1 MRMGGFSCFDPAAG
15 AAGDPHTRSL
25 RRAKPV
31 YSGQP
36 NGNYCARAQHAMASP
51 EGARSVLVPNLSRPA
66 RRLYR
71 TVRGAECP
79 HCASTPQR
87 QPNTPQ
93 DGTVALPCRWATK
106 FLYPS
111 STHQPLVQTLPNSQ
125 DCPCSTERGV
135 TQENILRWNTP
146 ERPMNITAVPRFH
159 NRIMTVASNR

>member
-1 MRMGGFSCFDPAAG
+1 MTRRRAP
-15 AAGDPHTRSL
+15 PVTHTHALFAEQSQSILDNPMEIIAPELSMQWL
-25 RRAKPV
+25 RR
-31 YSGQP
+31 
-36 NGNYCARAQHAMASP
+36 
-51 EGARSVLVPNLSRPA
+51 GARSVLVPNLSRPA
-66 RRLYR
+66 RRLYS

>member
-1 MRMGGFSCFDPAAG
+1 MSATWGNSENIYSLGVL
-15 AAGDPHTRSL
+15 PHTHALFAEQSQSIL
-25 RRAKPV
+25 DNLMELLGQSRACDG
-31 YSGQP
+31 S
-36 NGNYCARAQHAMASP
+36 AEA
-51 EGARSVLVPNLSRPA
+51 ARSVVGSNVSRPA
-66 RRLYR
+66 RRLYS